1 MPLPDSVRAPGRPD
15 TTALAPVRDTLA
27 ADSVVL
33 AGAPTD
39 SLRAAGAATAD
50 SGAVDSVFLPRTR
63 PPSRHWRATRR
74 LRTRL
79 RTEAYAEPALV
90 PASPW
95 LDDDPPGRP
104 RLAARRT
111 DRGVEVTLTP
121 ANRGPRWWLVRW
133 RRDGTWATDVV
144 PGARRTYTVPDR
156 PAPVAVVVSAVDAT
170 GNVGPPAGGLLD
182 ALTPP
187 SEAD

>member
-1 MPLPDSVRAPGRPD
+1 
-15 TTALAPVRDTLA
+15 
-27 ADSVVL
+27 
-33 AGAPTD
+33 
-39 SLRAAGAATAD
+39 
-50 SGAVDSVFLPRTR
+50 
-63 PPSRHWRATRR
+63 
-74 LRTRL
+74 
-79 RTEAYAEPALV
+79 
-90 PASPW
+90 
-95 LDDDPPGRP
+95 
-104 RLAARRT
+104 
-111 DRGVEVTLTP
+111 
-121 ANRGPRWWLVRW
+121 VRW